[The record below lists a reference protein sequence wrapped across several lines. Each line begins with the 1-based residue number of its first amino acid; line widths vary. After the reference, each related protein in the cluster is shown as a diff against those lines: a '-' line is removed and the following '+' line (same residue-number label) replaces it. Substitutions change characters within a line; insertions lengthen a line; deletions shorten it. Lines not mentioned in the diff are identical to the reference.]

1 MLGMHLNPKG
11 LSHHNR
17 RSWES
22 QRLLGPPLLQVLP
35 KKFGG
40 KNIGNMLSG
49 RSLAILP
56 GVPKS
61 YSDSTGSVLA
71 AQGVCMFAVTG
82 ILGA

>member
-11 LSHHNR
+11 LSHHKR

-22 QRLLGPPLLQVLP
+22 QRLLGPSLLQVLP
-35 KKFGG
+35 EKFGG
-40 KNIGNMLSG
+40 KNTGNMLSG
-49 RSLAILP
+49 RSLAIVP

-71 AQGVCMFAVTG
+71 AQEVCMFAVTG